1 MEDPRV
7 TYLEDEY
14 HFLWEEL
21 DIEIVVERLR
31 EERGTLR
38 ADFSPQSASGAGFLP
53 TQTLD
58 LRSGESA
65 KRYANVLGS
74 RILDGDQWFELL
86 TKAQRMARDRYQS
99 GEPSIILKDVD
110 WTGRPRFLVH
120 PLIEDGVRTIL
131 FGDGGVSKSLHSL
144 ALAVSVATGEA
155 IIPGTTVLSTGPV
168 LYLDWED
175 EERTHAER
183 LAAICAGAGIE
194 VPASIIYMRR
204 TGSLH
209 ESTREIR
216 REIARQHA
224 VMAIIDSVGAACGGD
239 PEKASDVI
247 RAFDSMR
254 ALGVTV
260 LALHHVTKDQKDKSK
275 PFGSVYS
282 ANLARLTWRLD
293 AERGKDETFIRAQSY
308 KGNNNGEL
316 APLGHRIS
324 FEAGEDDRLVAVR
337 FSSASPGRVPAGG
350 SGVKLK
356 NKIAAALKMTPMT
369 VKEIADEIE
378 SSEQTVRTTLNRNKD
393 WFVGLPDSRWAL
405 KADESEWQN
414 MSHNTP
420 NNVLEQHKTG
430 GSLLSDPVMP
440 VTQWIEEPEEAP
452 W

>member
-1 MEDPRV
+1 MADPRA

-31 EERGTLR
+31 EERGALR

-74 RILDGDQWFELL
+74 RLLDGDQWFELL

-99 GEPSIILKDVD
+99 GEPSIVLAHVD

-144 ALAVSVATGEA
+144 ALAVSVATGVA
-155 IIPGTTVLSTGPV
+155 IVPGTTVLRTGPV

-194 VPASIIYMRR
+194 VPENIIYMRR

-216 REIARQHA
+216 REIARTGA

-293 AERGKDETFIRAQSY
+293 AERGRDETFIRAQSY

-316 APLGHRIS
+316 PPLGHRIS

-337 FSSASPGRVPAGG
+337 FSSASPGRVPAGVG
-350 SGVKLK
+350 KSGGLK
-356 NKIAAALKMTPMT
+356 NAIAAALKSGPLT
-369 VKEIADEIE
+369 VAEIAIEIGAAE
-378 SSEQTVRTTLNRNKD
+378 ATVRTTLNRNKD
-393 WFVGLPDSRWAL
+393 WFVGLSGGRWGI
-405 KADESEWQN
+405 KSDDDEGAY
-414 MSHNTP
+414 
-420 NNVLEQHKTG
+420 NVMRNSSNLVTGQHITS
-430 GSLLSDPVMP
+430 GSFLDDPVMP
-440 VTQWIEEPEEAP
+440 RTSVLDEEQPF
-452 W
+452 